1 VRDGFIT
8 YFLLMLLRRLPM
20 ILVAFGAIV
29 FAVVRWRPAPRAAL
43 ITVIAF
49 LIYLIDMVV
58 FTAFLYWF
66 PEMTAS
72 WRLSSSAREWIDW
85 IIFFCE
91 DFVTA
96 AFIILL
102 TAAAF
107 VGRQR
112 NSTPETT

>member
-1 VRDGFIT
+1 MRDGFIT

-20 ILVAFGAIV
+20 ILVGAGAII
-29 FAVVRWRPAPRAAL
+29 FAFVRWRSGPRAAL

-49 LIYLIDMVV
+49 LIYFIDMVL

-85 IIFFCE
+85 IIFFCD

-107 VGRQR
+107 VGRR
-112 NSTPETT
+112 RDAIPETT

>member
-1 VRDGFIT
+1 
-8 YFLLMLLRRLPM
+8 MLLRRLPM
-20 ILVAFGAIV
+20 ILVGFGAII
-29 FAVVRWRPAPRAAL
+29 FAFVRWKSGPRAAL

-49 LIYLIDMVV
+49 LIYFIDMVL

-66 PEMTAS
+66 PQITES
-72 WRLSSSAREWIDW
+72 WRLASSAREWIDW

-107 VGRQR
+107 SGRQR
-112 NSTPETT
+112 DAVPETT

>member
-1 VRDGFIT
+1 MRDGFVS

-20 ILVAFGAIV
+20 ILVALGAIV
-29 FAVVRWRPAPRAAL
+29 FAFVRWKSGPRAAL
-43 ITVIAF
+43 ITMIAF
-49 LIYLIDMVV
+49 LIYFIDMIL

-66 PEMTAS
+66 PEMTSS

-96 AFIILL
+96 IFIILL

-107 VGRQR
+107 IGRRQD
-112 NSTPETT
+112 SIPEAT

>member
-1 VRDGFIT
+1 
-8 YFLLMLLRRLPM
+8 M
-20 ILVAFGAIV
+20 ILVGAGAII
-29 FAVVRWRPAPRAAL
+29 FAFVRWRSGPRAAL

-49 LIYLIDMVV
+49 LIYFIDMFL

-85 IIFFCE
+85 IIFFCD

-107 VGRQR
+107 VGRR
-112 NSTPETT
+112 RDAIPETT

>member
-1 VRDGFIT
+1 MRDGFIT
-8 YFLLMLLRRLPM
+8 FFLLLMLRRVPM
-20 ILVAFGAIV
+20 ILVALGAII
-29 FAVVRWRPAPRAAL
+29 FAFVRWRSSPRASV

-66 PEMTAS
+66 PEMSAS
-72 WRLSSSAREWIDW
+72 WRLSSSAREWLDW

-107 VGRQR
+107 VGRRQD
-112 NSTPETT
+112 SIPKAI

>member
-1 VRDGFIT
+1 MRDGFIT

-20 ILVAFGAIV
+20 ILVGLGAII
-29 FAVVRWRPAPRAAL
+29 FAFVRWRSSPRAAL

-49 LIYLIDMVV
+49 LIYFIDMVL

-85 IIFFCE
+85 IIFFCD

-112 NSTPETT
+112 NSIPETT

>member
-1 VRDGFIT
+1 
-8 YFLLMLLRRLPM
+8 M
-20 ILVAFGAIV
+20 ILIGFGAIV
-29 FAVVRWRPAPRAAL
+29 FAFVRWKSSPRAAL

-49 LIYLIDMVV
+49 LIYFIDMIL

-66 PEMTAS
+66 PEMTTS
-72 WRLSSSAREWIDW
+72 WRLSSSAREWLDW

-102 TAAAF
+102 TVAAF
-107 VGRQR
+107 IGRQR
-112 NSTPETT
+112 ESVSETT

>member
-1 VRDGFIT
+1 MRDGFIT
-8 YFLLMLLRRLPM
+8 YFLWTLLRRLPM
-20 ILVAFGAIV
+20 ILVTLGAIV
-29 FAVVRWRPAPRAAL
+29 FAFVRWRSGPRAAV

-49 LIYLIDMVV
+49 LIFLIDMVV

-66 PEMTAS
+66 PEVSAS
-72 WRLSSSAREWIDW
+72 WRLSPSAREWIDW
-85 IIFFCE
+85 VIFFCE

-107 VGRQR
+107 VGRQGD
-112 NSTPETT
+112 SIPETT

>member
-1 VRDGFIT
+1 MRDGFIT

-20 ILVAFGAIV
+20 ILVGLGAIV
-29 FAVVRWRPAPRAAL
+29 FAFVRWKSGPRAAL

-49 LIYLIDMVV
+49 LIYFIDMIL
-58 FTAFLYWF
+58 FTVFLYWF
-66 PEMTAS
+66 PEMSAS

-85 IIFFCE
+85 IIFFGE

-107 VGRQR
+107 VGRRQDS
-112 NSTPETT
+112 NPETT